1 MAKCGGV
8 GDWATVWQILPK
20 AVYLLIFN
28 ASAFRIITR
37 WNGWRKSLTILVP
50 VFGYI
55 KLFIWPLAPKIVQ
68 KLSGK
73 LLAAFLFAERFP
85 SPENG
90 LKANFVGTK
99 SKVFNNKTRDNWLS
113 EGGKYCGKYLRR
125 K

>member
-1 MAKCGGV
+1 LAKCGGV

-55 KLFIWPLAPKIVQ
+55 KLFIWPLAKIVQ

-85 SPENG
+85 SPHLFPPPLFLHSQRRG
-90 LKANFVGTK
+90 CGKWTK
-99 SKVFNNKTRDNWLS
+99 SKFCWYKVKGF
-113 EGGKYCGKYLRR
+113 
-125 K
+125 